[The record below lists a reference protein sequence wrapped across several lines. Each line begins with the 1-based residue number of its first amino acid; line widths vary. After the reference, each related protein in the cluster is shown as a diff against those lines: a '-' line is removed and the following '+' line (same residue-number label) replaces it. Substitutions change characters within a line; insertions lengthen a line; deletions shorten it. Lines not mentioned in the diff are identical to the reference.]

1 MDRLDF
7 IALCNRERKANK
19 SKWVFLSEVVEG
31 ITISYK
37 AYDTWVQV
45 LIIDN
50 VKHSSHMD
58 ISVKQFNEFLNN
70 ALCINNSYI

>member
-19 SKWVFLSEVVEG
+19 GKWVFLSEVVEG
-31 ITISYK
+31 IKISYK

-50 VKHSSHMD
+50 VKHSSPMD